1 MVFDGVVVGGGSAGC
16 VAAAR
21 LSSTG
26 RLRVL
31 LVEAGPDYLDIGDLP
46 PDVADPSAPTTD
58 HDWGFVSEPDDSGR
72 VVGLAG

>member
-1 MVFDGVVVGGGSAGC
+1 M
-16 VAAAR
+16 
-21 LSSTG
+21 
-26 RLRVL
+26 L